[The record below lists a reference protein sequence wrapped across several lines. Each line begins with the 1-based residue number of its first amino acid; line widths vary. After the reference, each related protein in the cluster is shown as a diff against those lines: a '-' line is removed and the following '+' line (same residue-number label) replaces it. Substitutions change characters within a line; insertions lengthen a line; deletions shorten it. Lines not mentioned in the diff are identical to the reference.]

1 MVSRRKRAS
10 SSSPSDVISTPRT
23 VMSPAVGRSRP
34 AMRPSRVDFP
44 LPEGPA
50 MATNCRA
57 GTSSVM
63 SVSTSTGRPPLS
75 RRMESP
81 RTVIMMQPYYT
92 SGMRRLWAVALLAV
106 SVASLSAARLSAGE
120 PHVIVAFGDSL
131 TAGLGVRPEESYPS
145 RLEARLRAAGYDYR
159 VVNAGVS
166 GDTTAGGLRRVDW
179 ALRAHPDI
187 VIVALGANDGLRG
200 QSPQAIR
207 ANLEEIVARLQAS
220 GARVLL
226 VGMRLPPNYGAEY
239 TKEFEAVFPA
249 VARRAKIA
257 LMPFLLDG
265 VAADPRLN
273 QADGI
278 HPTAAGQQ
286 MIADRLWPY
295 LRPLLRPV
303 K

>member
-1 MVSRRKRAS
+1 
-10 SSSPSDVISTPRT
+10 
-23 VMSPAVGRSRP
+23 MS
-34 AMRPSRVDFP
+34 
-44 LPEGPA
+44 
-50 MATNCRA
+50 
-57 GTSSVM
+57 
-63 SVSTSTGRPPLS
+63 
-75 RRMESP
+75 
-81 RTVIMMQPYYT
+81 
-92 SGMRRLWAVALLAV
+92 VALLSFGAG
-106 SVASLSAARLSAGE
+106 AARGE
-120 PHVIVAFGDSL
+120 GVVVALGDSL
-131 TAGLGVRPEESYPS
+131 TAGLGVAADEAFPA
-145 RLEARLRAAGYDYR
+145 RLQARLRAEGYDYR

-179 ALRAHPDI
+179 ALRAHPDV

-200 QSPQAIR
+200 QSPPAIR
-207 ANLEEIVARLQAS
+207 ANLEEIVARFQAA

-226 VGMRLPPNYGAEY
+226 AGMRLPPNYGAEY
-239 TKEFEAVFPA
+239 TKEFEALFPA

-257 LMPFLLDG
+257 LVPFLLDG

-286 MIADRLWPY
+286 MIADRLWPH